1 LGTVFR
7 GFSDCTK
14 LAELP
19 WLTLAVVADRVTG
32 DDIPLSNP
40 ISLPFP
46 FPGVLVP
53 LPKLLVVV
61 LLKSSNLCNNISNPT
76 SPVLWALPPTPA
88 ELSGVGADRDCLH
101 GLFLGL
107 DVSDGRDEHIDRGF

>member
-1 LGTVFR
+1 M
-7 GFSDCTK
+7 
-14 LAELP
+14 
-19 WLTLAVVADRVTG
+19 TLAVVADRVIG
-32 DDIPLSNP
+32 DDTPLSNP

-53 LPKLLVVV
+53 LPKVLVVV

-76 SPVLWALPPTPA
+76 SPVLVLCALPLPPTPA
-88 ELSGVGADRDCLH
+88 ELSGVGADLDCRH

-107 DVSDGRDEHIDRGF
+107 DVSEGRDEHIDRGF

>member
-1 LGTVFR
+1 LLGTVFR

-19 WLTLAVVADRVTG
+19 WLTLAVVADRVIG
-32 DDIPLSNP
+32 DDTPM
-40 ISLPFP
+40 SLPFP

-53 LPKLLVVV
+53 LPRLLLV

-88 ELSGVGADRDCLH
+88 ELSGVGADRDCRH